1 MDARIPWIMKE
12 TGLRQGQT
20 PLDII
25 RMSCHGYSFMR
36 CDVYW
41 RNVVLVHLE
50 PSRLP
55 HVAGDDGPDAVNL
68 PRFSRFKG
76 EI

>member
-1 MDARIPWIMKE
+1 MKE

-41 RNVVLVHLE
+41 RNVVQVHLE
-50 PSRLP
+50 PHGYRMLP
-55 HVAGDDGPDAVNL
+55 ATTARML
-68 PRFSRFKG
+68 
-76 EI
+76 